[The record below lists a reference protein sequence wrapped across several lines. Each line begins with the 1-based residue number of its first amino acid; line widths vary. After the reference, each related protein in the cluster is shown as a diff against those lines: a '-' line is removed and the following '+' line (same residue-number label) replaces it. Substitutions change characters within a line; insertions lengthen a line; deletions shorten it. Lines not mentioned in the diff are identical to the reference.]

1 MANITTQNQ
10 QTGLATLK
18 GILNNDKMK
27 QSFDDILKENAPAFM
42 ASIIE
47 LYQSDNSLKQ
57 CNPNDIVLE
66 ALKAAT
72 LKLPINKNLG
82 FGYIV
87 AYKGKPNFQIGY
99 KGIVQLAQRTGQ
111 YRIINAGTI
120 YEGQKVKNDVITGE
134 ITVTGEPTSEEAVGY
149 FAFFELLNGFRKSAY
164 WTKQKVIAHAQKYSA
179 AYKFQKKDSPWFTAF
194 DSMAEKTVL
203 LSILKKYG
211 PMSTEL
217 KQIINNDTDSRVET
231 EFVDNANKEPI
242 SIPTD
247 FTDEPTATPAS
258 DIPLPFDDIPAN
270 SDVPDDPG
278 F

>member
-18 GILNNDKMK
+18 GILSNDKMK

-47 LYQSDNSLKQ
+47 LYQSDNALQQ
-57 CNPNDIVLE
+57 CNPNNIILE

-72 LKLPINKNLG
+72 LKLPINKSLG
-82 FGYIV
+82 FTFLV
-87 AYKGKPNFQIGY
+87 PYKGKAQMQIGY
-99 KGIVQLAQRTGQ
+99 KGVLQLCQRTGQ
-111 YRIINAGTI
+111 YKIINAGAV
-120 YEGQKVKNDVITGE
+120 YRGQTVKNDIITGE
-134 ITVTGEPTSEEAVGY
+134 LSISGEPTSDEAIGY
-149 FAFFELLNGFRKSAY
+149 FAYFELLNGFRKSAY
-164 WTKQKVIAHAQKYSA
+164 WTKDKVISHAEKYSA
-179 AYKFQKKDSPWFTAF
+179 AYKFKKKDSPWFTAF

-217 KQIINNDTDSRVET
+217 KQIINNETDDRVET
-231 EFVDNANKEPI
+231 EYAENANKEPV
-242 SIPTD
+242 SIPVD
-247 FTDEPTATPAS
+247 FVEEPADT
-258 DIPLPFDDIPAN
+258 PLPFDEPPTDEI
-270 SDVPDDPG
+270 PDDPG